1 MRTPQVEII
10 EGGGGEPN
18 IMVLMEFPS
27 KEAAQAFHDD
37 PAYKPFLEARL
48 AGASGNM
55 YLFADE
61 DIAAG

>member
-1 MRTPQVEII
+1 
-10 EGGGGEPN
+10 
-18 IMVLMEFPS
+18 MVLMEFPS

-37 PAYKPFLEARL
+37 PDYKPFLEARL

-55 YLFADE
+55 YLFANE